1 MRQLTYDIETAMWG
15 GSVRERYR
23 TLGAMLALGD
33 FNVTEIAALARVG
46 ESTVR
51 TVLRRE
57 DDYVE
62 RVGPQRTGRRGGQPV
77 RWRLRPG
84 ARESIRAILRE
95 LEDLGAGSWLDD
107 PFAPDSPKAAVLAAE
122 DVLLRLAPNASDSD
136 ERAELIKLARA
147 QAETAEG
154 TITPQQET
162 GYITDH
168 LRIVRLLIDL
178 EEEMQQSNTRPESA
192 GVLERVRQ
200 VSQDLLLA
208 VGRTQDIHLG
218 NAVMRRI
225 PDSLYATNFLISH
238 KKPSYP
244 EPARSYPTT
253 ERDLPSG
260 RNVFVGTGPSR
271 LFGTDGVRGIAGRDL
286 SASLAVDLAT
296 AAAQILA
303 RPEVGA
309 SRAVAVI
316 GRDPSSSGQF
326 LESAIIAGLTSSG
339 VDVIRIGI
347 APAAAVAFL
356 TALHGAQLGVSL
368 SASHSKAPYNGI
380 KFFGLGGYKLQDPV
394 EDEIERQLVSAREH
408 ESPGTAPGVFGDV
421 IDGSAEIEKYISHVL
436 SSLPNN
442 ASKALAGLRVVVDC
456 ANGASSAIAPQ
467 LLRAAGADVT
477 AISAYPD
484 GQNINVGS
492 GSTDTEALIS
502 EVKRHKADAGIAYDG
517 DADGCI
523 AVDHLGRVVD
533 GDQIL
538 AVLALDLADQGKLAR
553 RTVVMTVMSNLGFR
567 LAMQDAGIG
576 VVETQ
581 VGDRYLAD
589 EIRSGDYSLGGT
601 QSGRIIIAD
610 HAPGPDGI
618 LVSLYLLAI
627 VARSGKTLASVT
639 EVMTRHPQVLVNVR
653 IPDKERGL
661 VTSANRLISAVE
673 EAAEELSQ
681 RGRIVLRPSGTEP
694 VVRVMVEDDDRGQAE
709 RLAQQLADT
718 VRELV

>member
-1 MRQLTYDIETAMWG
+1 
-15 GSVRERYR
+15 
-23 TLGAMLALGD
+23 MLALGD
-33 FNVTEIAALARVG
+33 FSVAEIAALAQVG
-46 ESTVR
+46 KSTVR

-57 DDYVE
+57 GNYVE

-107 PFAPDSPKAAVLAAE
+107 PSAPDSPKAAVLAAE
-122 DVLLRLAPNASDSD
+122 DVLLRLAPTASDSD

-147 QAETAEG
+147 HVETAEG
-154 TITPQQET
+154 TITPRQET
-162 GYITDH
+162 GSISDH
-168 LRIVRLLIDL
+168 LRVVRLLLDL
-178 EEEMQQSNTRPESA
+178 EEEMEQSITQPESA
-192 GVLERVRQ
+192 DVLERVWQ
-200 VSQDLLLA
+200 VSHDLLFA
-208 VGRTQDIHLG
+208 AGRTQDMPLG
-218 NAVMRRI
+218 DAVRRRI
-225 PDSLYATNFLISH
+225 PDTLYATNFLISH
-238 KKPSYP
+238 KKPNYP

-253 ERDLPSG
+253 ERDRPSG
-260 RNVFVGTGPSR
+260 RNVFVGTRPAR

-286 SASLAVDLAT
+286 SAPLAVDLAI
-296 AAAQILA
+296 AAAQVLA
-303 RPEVGA
+303 RPAGGA
-309 SRAVAVI
+309 SRAVAII
-316 GRDPSSSGQF
+316 GRDSSSSGQF

-339 VDVIRIGI
+339 VDVIRIEV

-368 SASHSKAPYNGI
+368 SASHSRAPYNGI
-380 KFFGLGGYKLQDPV
+380 KFFGPGGYKLQDSV
-394 EDEIERQLVSAREH
+394 EDEIERQLISAREH
-408 ESPGTAPGVFGDV
+408 GSPGVAPAVFGDV
-421 IDGSAEIEKYISHVL
+421 RDGSAEIESYISHVL
-436 SSLPNN
+436 SSLPDN

-456 ANGASSAIAPQ
+456 ANGAASAIAPQ

-477 AISAYPD
+477 AIGVYPD
-484 GQNINVGS
+484 GQNINIGS
-492 GSTDTEALIS
+492 GSTDPAALIS
-502 EVKRHKADAGIAYDG
+502 EVKRRKADAGIAYDG
-517 DADGCI
+517 DADACI
-523 AVDHLGRVVD
+523 AVDHLGRLID

-538 AVLALDLADQGKLAR
+538 AALALDLADQGKLAH

-567 LAMQDAGIG
+567 LAMQDAGIS

-610 HAPGPDGI
+610 HATGPDGL

-639 EVMTRHPQVLVNVR
+639 DVMTRHPQVLVNVY
-653 IPDKERGL
+653 IPDEERAL
-661 VTSANRLISAVE
+661 VTSYYRLISAVE
-673 EAAEELSQ
+673 EAAVELGQ